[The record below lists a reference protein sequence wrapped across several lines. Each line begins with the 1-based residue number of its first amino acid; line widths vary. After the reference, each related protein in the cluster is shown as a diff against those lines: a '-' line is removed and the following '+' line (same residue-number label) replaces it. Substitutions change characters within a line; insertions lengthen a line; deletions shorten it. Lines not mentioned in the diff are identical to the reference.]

1 MPKVRD
7 PIQQRGADRRQAM
20 LDAVIRLLAR
30 DGARGVTH
38 RAVAAEAGTAHGAA
52 RYYFA
57 TREEMLAE
65 ALAGIV
71 KRQVA
76 EMQNVFKP
84 GGVARDRWPVLA
96 AYLARRMVR
105 DRASELARYE
115 LFLDAARSPRLQK
128 ALKDW
133 GETYI
138 GLLAAELRS
147 SGTKE
152 PLTGALV
159 LLNLING
166 LMLQQLAVPRPSFE
180 KGVLL
185 PAIRSFVRARAA

>member
-1 MPKVRD
+1 MAKVRD
-7 PIQQRGADRRQAM
+7 PIQQRGADRKQAM

-71 KRQVA
+71 KRQTA
-76 EMQNVFKP
+76 EMEKVFKP
-84 GGVARDRWPVLA
+84 GGPRDRWPVLA
-96 AYLARRMVR
+96 AYLARRITKDR
-105 DRASELARYE
+105 DAELARYE

-128 ALKDW
+128 PLKAW
-133 GETYI
+133 GETYV
-138 GLLAAELRS
+138 GLLARELKA
-147 SGTKE
+147 SGTKD
-152 PLTGALV
+152 PPADALV
-159 LLNLING
+159 LLNLLNG
-166 LMLQQLAVPRPSFE
+166 LILQQLAVPRLSSG
-180 KGVLL
+180 KAVLL
-185 PAIRSFVRARAA
+185 RAIRAFVRAR

>member
-1 MPKVRD
+1 MTKSREPS
-7 PIQQRGADRRQAM
+7 QQRGADRRQAM

-65 ALAGIV
+65 ALAGIIA
-71 KRQVA
+71 RQVA
-76 EMQNVFKP
+76 EMQAVFRP
-84 GGVARDRWPVLA
+84 GSSRDRWAVLA
-96 AYLARRMVR
+96 AYLAKRLVKER
-105 DRASELARYE
+105 DGELARYE
-115 LFLDAARSPRLQK
+115 LFLDAARSPRLQR
-128 ALKDW
+128 ALKAW
-133 GETYI
+133 GGTYVD
-138 GLLAAELRS
+138 LLTGELRR
-147 SGTKE
+147 GGAKN
-152 PLTGALV
+152 PLPDAHT

-185 PAIRSFVRARAA
+185 PAIRSFVRAR